1 MNRKFKKMI
10 CSALSL
16 AMVAGSIV
24 LPATTASAAVG
35 DTKKYD
41 FGATDPGDTSW
52 TKVTAADAYTDAK
65 GYGFLGQDGAYVSEA
80 VVDGFTQTAANKTE
94 IKDGGTGAT
103 TDYVYTEDVNMPIR
117 FAAKVEPNT
126 YYKVKVTMGHSDKD
140 SKIYLTSERR
150 HFVEL
155 EKEISAG
162 DEFVKE
168 FTVAVHNVQWKNRV
182 AKTEPVYTDD
192 KLNICVLG
200 ENPTLC
206 SIEITQIAKPKVA
219 WIFGDSTV
227 TDSSS
232 GVPWIGY
239 DTYTGWGAAVAQ
251 YLPKDIA
258 VVNLGEGGL
267 STANESYFNVGS
279 NDITAGDIVIMQMG
293 HNDTSTDSYKTN
305 MEDYYNKTTQ
315 QGATF
320 VLCAPIER
328 LSTSS
333 TQAYA
338 TAAQEFA
345 TDKDTPFVSLFQ
357 VTKDIY
363 TELGDTGK
371 WYSHTALWEGSAKSP
386 KAKNDETHLNDYGAS
401 MTTKG
406 LFEEMAKLVEA
417 DGTKYAALAPYVTA
431 QADVNAM
438 EPDDA
443 FMKNGGTTVVK
454 PPHSG
459 FPYPEASIDY
469 ANMVD
474 VTDVITDGNKITGMD
489 TVRHS
494 NLGYITAFAA
504 TYTSDGTLSEVYSYR
519 MEPMAAK
526 TPETINFAADNRD
539 SRSYITIPDGGSY
552 KTFVWGGA
560 FSDGSMTYQP
570 YSDVFSGYDVEAP
583 VTTSGTGAVKS
594 FDPVTTG
601 KVMAHFTY
609 TLTGDDGIIA
619 LSPENDGSKGIIL
632 KVNGSTGAV
641 SIDGVDDEVMEG
653 LAKGTTHDITLIY
666 DIDYGILTINV
677 KDVGIMNIPI
687 PNAVTMENGLNP
699 AKIASVNIT
708 NATAADLTVSTLNTD
723 ALPTQNITV
732 KYDNTL
738 GTVEAP
744 ATATKNEKITLKA
757 TPATDPTDAKHYAF
771 GGWYLLASDTD
782 TTGTLISK
790 DAQIDLYAVDDL
802 NIRAFFYEQLGLT
815 GVADYDVKVTGDG
828 ASNIIKVGTADT
840 TVTLDIDNIVD
851 EFGNPTLTF
860 DHATN
865 VTYTLKGTYTGVTI
879 SGDTVTIK
887 PEAAAIEE
895 IKPIT
900 VTATCNN
907 VSKDYTLYVHNCTN
921 LLFGTDFQSE
931 DVNGDPAWGEDSNT
945 GRYVSKYG
953 EEDGN
958 IYVNFASEN
967 NNGTTRFKKYTTDS
981 LTGIVEAKMDV
992 LFTQPTG
999 SESSRVARVGFRDS
1013 NKNYAVAIQR
1023 FQSQNDYWIN
1033 GEKLTNNPGDGW
1045 ATLTAVINYVTKTA
1059 DITLTSLDGQTE
1071 YYNETDVPFFSADAA
1086 NFDNVAYET
1095 NRYNSSAKIDNI
1107 FVNQIATTAATI
1119 TAAPTAVS
1127 INGVEDTGSFTV
1139 TLPENWA
1146 VTKVESGDTGV
1157 ISAELDTDGTTVNIT
1172 PVAEGETTVKV
1183 TAGLTSN
1190 KYIKSSVT
1198 VPVSVKSMS
1207 NAYLASLSVKNGTS
1221 ELMDGFAKETYAYTL
1236 KTTADAETIVVTPV
1250 CDNLRANAVVKYNG
1264 EDISPDSGSAT
1275 VTLTDDANDI
1285 TVEVTAADGEATQ
1298 TYTITLDRSY
1308 IIAEN
1313 FNADPGSAWGFTGTG
1328 GAKWDSAG
1336 KLQLLPDSKAGTATQ
1351 EDTKTFDTDV
1361 SDLTNVH
1368 VTFDWQPLADP
1379 GSGSGGRHSNLIL
1392 QDAGGNIIFL
1402 LREDSGGA
1410 AGGGKFQY
1418 ATASTTDSEG
1428 KIAYTYQDLAA
1439 YSKNWYTLDLTL
1451 DFAAHTIN
1459 GTFKDNTGAAV
1470 KTFTDVAMN
1479 TAATNLGKLYAY
1491 NTYGLAPMAIDNF
1504 YIKEAE

>member
-1 MNRKFKKMI
+1 MNKHIKKLL
-10 CSALSL
+10 CAAVSL
-16 AMVAGSIV
+16 AMVSGTVI
-24 LPATTASAAVG
+24 LPMSASAAVG
-35 DTKKYD
+35 DTRKYD
-41 FGATDPGDTSW
+41 FGATAADGW
-52 TKVTAADAYTDAK
+52 TQVTAADAYTDAK

-80 VVDGFTQTAANKTE
+80 VVDGFTQTAADKTE
-94 IKDGGTGAT
+94 IKDGGTGET
-103 TDYVYTEDVNMPIR
+103 TDYVYTEEKNMPIR

-155 EKEISAG
+155 EKEIKAG
-162 DEFVKE
+162 EEFVKE

-232 GVPWIGY
+232 GVPWIGF

-251 YLPKDIA
+251 YLPSDIA

-267 STANESYFNVGS
+267 NTSNTAYFDVGS
-279 NDITAGDIVIMQMG
+279 GDITAGDIVVMQMG
-293 HNDTSTDSYKTN
+293 HNDSSTDSYKTN
-305 MEDYYNKTTQ
+305 MESYYTKTTSKD
-315 QGATF
+315 ATF

-328 LSTSS
+328 LSNAS

-539 SRSYITIPDGGSY
+539 DRSFITIPDGGSY
-552 KTFVWGGA
+552 KTFIWGGA
-560 FSDGSMTYQP
+560 FADNSMTYQP
-570 YSDVFSGYDVEAP
+570 YSGVFSGYDVKAALE
-583 VTTSGTGAVKS
+583 TTGDDAVKS
-594 FDPVTTG
+594 FAPVTSG

-609 TLTGDDGIIA
+609 TLTGDNGVIA
-619 LSPENDGSKGIIL
+619 ISPNADGSNGIVL
-632 KVNGSTGAV
+632 NVTGSTGAV
-641 SIDGVDDEVMEG
+641 AIDGIEDAVMEG
-653 LAKGTTHDITLIY
+653 LTKGTTHDITLIY

-677 KDVGIMNIPI
+677 KDVGIMDIPI
-687 PNAVTMENGLNP
+687 PNSVTMENGLNP

-708 NATAADLTVSTLNTD
+708 NATAEGLTVSTLNTD

-744 ATATKNEKITLKA
+744 ATATKNEKITLQA
-757 TPATDPTDAKHYAF
+757 TPATDDTGAKHYAF
-771 GGWYLLASDTD
+771 GGWYLLASDD
-782 TTGTLISK
+782 DETGTLISK
-790 DAQIDLYAVDDL
+790 DAQIELYAVDDL
-802 NIRAFFYEQLGLT
+802 NIRAFFYEQSGLE
-815 GVADYDVKVTGDG
+815 GVADYDVKVTGED
-828 ASNIIKVGTADT
+828 ASNIIKVGEADT
-840 TVTLDIDNIVD
+840 TVTLDIDNVVD
-851 EFGNPTLTF
+851 EYGNPTLDF
-860 DHATN
+860 DHAAN
-865 VTYTLKGTYTGVTI
+865 VTYALKGTPTGVTV
-879 SGDTVTIK
+879 SGSTVTIK
-887 PEAAAIEE
+887 PDAAEAEE
-895 IKPIT
+895 IKSVT

-921 LLFGTDFQSE
+921 LLFGADFQNE
-931 DVNGDPAWGEDSNT
+931 DVNGDPAWNEDSTTN
-945 GRYVSKYG
+945 RYLAKYG
-953 EEDGN
+953 EDNGN
-958 IYVNFASEN
+958 IYVDFAAEN
-967 NNGTTRFKKYTTDS
+967 NNGTTRYKKYTENT

-992 LFTQPTG
+992 SFTQPTG
-999 SESSRVARVGFRDS
+999 KEATRVAHVGFRD
-1013 NKNYAVAIQR
+1013 NAKRFAVAIQR

-1033 GEKLTNNPGDGW
+1033 GDKLTTNPGDGW
-1045 ATLTAVINYVTKTA
+1045 ATLTAVMNYTTKTA

-1071 YYNETDVPFFSADAA
+1071 YYNKTDVPFFSADAA
-1086 NFDNVAYET
+1086 NFDNVAFET
-1095 NRYNSSAKIDNI
+1095 NRYNATAKFDNI
-1107 FVNQIATTAATI
+1107 FINQIADTTETI
-1119 TAAPTAVS
+1119 TATPAEVQIPGVS
-1127 INGVEDTGSFTV
+1127 STGAFNVS
-1139 TLPENWA
+1139 LPENWK
-1146 VTKVESGDTGV
+1146 VTKVESGDATV
-1157 ISAELDTDGTTVNIT
+1157 LTAAVDNTDGTKINIT

-1183 TAGLTSN
+1183 TAGLESN

-1198 VPVSVKSMS
+1198 VPVSIKAMD
-1207 NAYLASLSVKNGTS
+1207 NANLASLSVKNGTS
-1221 ELMDGFAKETYAYTL
+1221 ELIDGFAKETTDYTA
-1236 KTTADAETIVVTPV
+1236 KTTVDAKTIVVTPV
-1250 CDNLRANAVVKYNG
+1250 CDNSQATAVVKYNG
-1264 EDISPDSGSAT
+1264 ADVPAESGAAT
-1275 VTLTDDANDI
+1275 VTLVDGTDDI
-1285 TVEVTAADGEATQ
+1285 TVEVTAADAATKK
-1298 TYTITLDRSY
+1298 TYTITLDKSY
-1308 IIAEN
+1308 LVAET
-1313 FNADPGSAWGFTGTG
+1313 FNADPGQAWGFTGTG
-1328 GAKWDSAG
+1328 GTKWNAEG
-1336 KLQLLPDSKAGTATQ
+1336 KLNVIPNSNAGDPA
-1351 EDTKTFDTDV
+1351 EEATKTFDADV
-1361 SDLTNVH
+1361 SELTKVH
-1368 VTFDWQPLADP
+1368 VTFDWQSLVE
-1379 GSGSGGRHSNLIL
+1379 SGKGRHSNFIL
-1392 QDAGGNIIFL
+1392 QDTDGNLVFL
-1402 LREDSGGA
+1402 LRGVGD
-1410 AGGGKFQY
+1410 GKIMY
-1418 ATASTTDSEG
+1418 STTTADNTGYKDIE
-1428 KIAYTYQDLAA
+1428 AFTN
-1439 YSKNWYTLDLTL
+1439 NWYSIDLTL
-1451 DFAAHTIN
+1451 DFTAHTIT
-1459 GTFKDNTGAAV
+1459 GAVKDNTG
-1470 KTFTDVAMN
+1470 KTLKEFTGEAMN
-1479 TAATNLGKLYAY
+1479 AAAANLGKLYAT
-1491 NTYGLAPMAIDNF
+1491 NTYSASDMAIDNF
-1504 YIKEAE
+1504 YVSAAE